1 MNKTEAGHGI
11 PAFLLLVLLAPQLG
25 NREGKKCLSQ
35 CLRPFQ
41 HQTLVGAGRK
51 RKHQERISMESLG
64 GNTKG
69 REMKKFELSLP
80 KTNAS
85 ALLFRGISYALV
97 CKNGRYR

>member
-1 MNKTEAGHGI
+1 MPFSMSEAF
-11 PAFLLLVLLAPQLG
+11 PAPDARG
-25 NREGKKCLSQ
+25 SREKEKASGRNFFSMGK
-35 CLRPFQ
+35 
-41 HQTLVGAGRK
+41 
-51 RKHQERISMESLG
+51 SLG

-85 ALLFRGISYALV
+85 ALLFRGIDALV